1 MKTKRSIYFALIV
14 IGGIVMGTA
23 DRYFEKEYALSIG
36 IVLLML
42 GIYKATQ
49 ILTDSKETEME
60 KTKDIE
66 EI

>member
-23 DRYFEKEYALSIG
+23 DSYFEKEYALSIG

-42 GIYKATQ
+42 GIYKSTQ
-49 ILTDSKETEME
+49 VLTDSKQIEKE

>member
-23 DRYFEKEYALSIG
+23 DSYFEKEYALSIG

>member
-1 MKTKRSIYFALIV
+1 
-14 IGGIVMGTA
+14 MGTA
-23 DRYFEKEYALSIG
+23 DKYFEKEYALSIG

-42 GIYKATQ
+42 GIYKSTQ
-49 ILTDSKETEME
+49 VLTDSKETKME